1 MRNAG
6 LDETQAGIKITR
18 RNINNLRYAD
28 GTTLM
33 AESEEELKSLLMKVK
48 EESEKVGL
56 QLNIQKTKIMA
67 FGPITSW
74 EIDGETVPDFIFWG
88 FSFSIS
94 PSNKHSGLISF
105 RIDWFELLAVQGTL
119 KSLMQHHGFGS
130 ISSLALSFLYGP
142 ILTSIRDCGK
152 NHSLD

>member
-1 MRNAG
+1 
-6 LDETQAGIKITR
+6 
-18 RNINNLRYAD
+18 
-28 GTTLM
+28 M
-33 AESEEELKSLLMKVK
+33 AK
-48 EESEKVGL
+48 
-56 QLNIQKTKIMA
+56 
-67 FGPITSW
+67 
-74 EIDGETVPDFIFWG
+74 DWG

-105 RIDWFELLAVQGTL
+105 RINWFELFAVQGTL

-152 NHSLD
+152 NHSLDYTDLCLQNDVSAFLNTLSTFVMAFLPRIDCLNWHLKLNMSKTGL